1 MDPIATHKIKL
12 ISIFLLLST
21 VKRLMFV
28 RELPLHRGD
37 RVSPHKETCLPQ
49 WVAPCGVA
57 TPPE

>member
-37 RVSPHKETCLPQ
+37 RSLLTKRPVCLSG
-49 WVAPCGVA
+49 WRRA
-57 TPPE
+57 E